1 MSTLVNVSRSL
12 NHYVCREDN
21 QQELRA
27 LWRYILKN
35 CWCLEQANEKD
46 LLGICL
52 FSWIPTNLVH
62 TLSKSMPS
70 STTRLAHILH
80 LLSDENLSMYHRE
93 DFLRILFYATAP
105 IFIVYILTTL
115 ENLRDFRIP
124 EGRARQRLFV
134 SMGDRLIDWYLIYKM
149 VQIPFCL
156 LRILASKPASEWL
169 FSALDAWIESI
180 ITDGSFL
187 LWMFFVCMVAEV
199 WLGV

>member
-12 NHYVCREDN
+12 SYYVCREDN

-35 CWCLEQANEKD
+35 CWCLEQANTKD
-46 LLGICL
+46 LLGVCL
-52 FSWIPTNLVH
+52 FSWISNLIN

-70 STTRLAHILH
+70 STNRLAHILH
-80 LLSDENLSMYHRE
+80 LLSEENLSMYRRE
-93 DFLRILFYATAP
+93 DFLRILFYAVAP
-105 IFIVYILTTL
+105 IFIVYILTKL
-115 ENLRDFRIP
+115 ENLRDSRIRR
-124 EGRARQRLFV
+124 GRPRPRLFV
-134 SMGDRLIDWYLIYKM
+134 SMGDRLLDWYLVYKF

-156 LRILASKPASEWL
+156 LRILVSKPASEWL
-169 FSALDAWIESI
+169 FSALDFWIESI

-187 LWMFFVCMVAEV
+187 LWMFFVCIVADC